1 MTICIFVIFWVA
13 LDRECFLLT
22 ELNKG
27 LKQNLDYIAV
37 DSPAFNFSCM
47 LAVWPNPNLKC
58 KRIIAKTTSLV
69 AAVFQR
75 SSVVVHGA
83 NVVVLVKVADYVI
96 QDGKKILIRLIS
108 CHQDDGKKQ

>member
-1 MTICIFVIFWVA
+1 M
-13 LDRECFLLT
+13 
-22 ELNKG
+22 
-27 LKQNLDYIAV
+27 
-37 DSPAFNFSCM
+37 
-47 LAVWPNPNLKC
+47 
-58 KRIIAKTTSLV
+58 SLV